1 MTNPYYKPGSGKTG
15 RVNPTDKRYHP
26 DGGAIAIPR
35 WANTIIMR
43 HAAAQRKAKC
53 QLVAEWAERL
63 EREENML
70 GACIDQSNGNT
81 TNTKGHT
88 TP

>member
-1 MTNPYYKPGSGKTG
+1 MTRPYYKPGSGKTG

-26 DGGAIAIPR
+26 DGGAIAIQR
-35 WANTIIMR
+35 WANTIILR

-53 QLVAEWAERL
+53 QFVCEWAERL
-63 EREENML
+63 EMEEKQRANNVR
-70 GACIDQSNGNT
+70 NGNPV
-81 TNTKGHT
+81 NTKETT

>member
-35 WANTIIMR
+35 WANAIINR
-43 HAAAQRKAKC
+43 HAAAQHKAKS
-53 QLVAEWAERL
+53 QFVAEWAERL
-63 EREENML
+63 ERGE
-70 GACIDQSNGNT
+70 IV
-81 TNTKGHT
+81 
-88 TP
+88 